1 MRKENRNATNRSYD
15 DQQKGIVYS
24 GVRDTVVLSPEDFES
39 EEEFNKWKEWIEANS
54 LKNSRIG
61 HTALWETMDYIPQE
75 EPQETYME
83 FRPDEVLL
91 LAQTYTSEKQ
101 YRRLWMY
108 AVEKMTLREISQIEG
123 VSIQGV
129 RKSIVGARKRIQKV
143 WYRRH
148 EDSNGTCR

>member
-1 MRKENRNATNRSYD
+1 M
-15 DQQKGIVYS
+15 Q
-24 GVRDTVVLSPEDFES
+24 
-39 EEEFNKWKEWIEANS
+39 
-54 LKNSRIG
+54 
-61 HTALWETMDYIPQE
+61 
-75 EPQETYME
+75 

-91 LAQTYTSEKQ
+91 LAQAYTSEKQ

-129 RKSIVGARKRIQKV
+129 RKSIVGARKRIKEA

>member
-1 MRKENRNATNRSYD
+1 MIEALDRSVETKYC
-15 DQQKGIVYS
+15 
-24 GVRDTVVLSPEDFES
+24 TVVLNPEDFES

-75 EPQETYME
+75 EPKETYLQ

-129 RKSIVGARKRIQKV
+129 RKSIVGAKKRIQKA

-148 EDSNGTCR
+148 GDRNNACR